1 MESLKDYL
9 PRSVKGKRILIT
21 GGTTGIGRATAI
33 LLASQGARV
42 MIFGRHQE
50 QIDETLSA
58 IMALDI
64 ETECFGMRA
73 DVAELR
79 DINRIFDLVDGQ
91 FGGLDI
97 LINNAAL
104 PYESIIEGSYQDWQ
118 YILNTNLLGYM
129 ACSHEAVK
137 RMQGNPG
144 SHIVNIGSISADE
157 RGKDSSV
164 YVATKAGVQGFN
176 ESLRKEVNELG
187 IKVSLIEPGLVGS
200 DMVEEDSAQ
209 QRKKNEAME
218 MLKAEDIAMS
228 VLFCLCQPLR
238 CDVITLQIRP
248 HLQIL

>member
-42 MIFGRHQE
+42 MIFGRNQ
-50 QIDETLSA
+50 QPIDETLSA
-58 IMALDI
+58 IMALDT

-79 DINRIFDLVDGQ
+79 DINRIFDLVDSQ
-91 FGGLDI
+91 FGGVDI

-104 PYESIIEGSYQDWQ
+104 PYESITEGSYQDWQ

-209 QRKKNEAME
+209 QRKKIEAME